1 MGEFSQSLFY
11 QISIFQFFNIFI
23 FNINMFTANNDTA
36 IIVHEAINDEY
47 EWIQY
52 NSQLRIIRSV
62 NDDMYQMQS
71 IIKACNSDKLPK
83 DWFKNESTQEL
94 IMQFNAEKANGRI
107 LPVDQAYEN
116 RTNLSNG
123 IRGYYVHRLL
133 VNAVAM
139 WSSPS
144 YAFKILILLDSIAR
158 EERAKLEQQI
168 TQQKPRMVPK
178 HKEKNYKYMIYKEN
192 ETEENVLLQ
201 CVRRNNHTF
210 RQVSKIQ
217 KSDRCWFYREELP
230 IAMTPNEDVKDIV
243 RETFPGKDYRIDGN
257 SILIRKKHLPQLHQL
272 ITNYFDSYQE

>member
-1 MGEFSQSLFY
+1 
-11 QISIFQFFNIFI
+11 
-23 FNINMFTANNDTA
+23 MFTANNDTA